1 MKDRIF
7 IDTNVFVYSSLSD
20 SHHAIRRQKAI
31 ELIQSEVHEI
41 VISSQV
47 LNEFS
52 AILIKNGIDDEAIQQ
67 RVAEIIENTTVN
79 AVPTGTI
86 LYAWKI
92 RLKYRFSYWD
102 SLIIASA
109 LESNCSALYTE
120 DLQHGQVIEKKLK
133 IINPF
138 SEKI

>member
-7 IDTNVFVYSSLSD
+7 IDTNIFVYSSLAD
-20 SHHAIRRQKAI
+20 SQHADRRQKAI
-31 ELIQSEVHEI
+31 ELIQDEDREI
-41 VISSQV
+41 VISTQV

-52 AILIKNGIDDEAIQQ
+52 VILIKNGIGDDAIQK
-67 RVAEIIENTTVN
+67 RVDEIIANTTVN
-79 AVPTGTI
+79 AVTTSTI
-86 LYAWKI
+86 LSGWKI
-92 RLKYRFSYWD
+92 RLKSKFSYWD

-120 DLQHGQVIEKKLK
+120 DLQHGQIIEKKLK

-138 SEKI
+138 SKK

>member
-1 MKDRIF
+1 M
-7 IDTNVFVYSSLSD
+7 
-20 SHHAIRRQKAI
+20 
-31 ELIQSEVHEI
+31 
-41 VISSQV
+41 

-52 AILIKNGIDDEAIQQ
+52 AILIKNGIDDKAIQQ

-79 AVPTGTI
+79 SVPTGTI
-86 LYAWKI
+86 LYAWEI
-92 RLKYRFSYWD
+92 RLKYKFSYWD

-133 IINPF
+133 ILNPF
-138 SEKI
+138 SDKI